1 MNVLPHDQMTLSVVK
16 KIAYEVSHASF
27 PEAVQNLRHQ
37 FGMEVSV
44 SECHRVAQQ
53 WGPRLDALQR
63 KREADWLA
71 PWSDNLRPAPAELSP
86 KRVVLEAD
94 ATSALTGRD
103 EEHKMVYCATGFGL
117 ESRVTKGRERKMLVE
132 RRYSASG
139 VDFDDF
145 VERFRAL
152 AARLNAHASQAV
164 AFVGDGAACLW
175 RMAEEYLP
183 KGTVMIQDYWHVA
196 QHLENA
202 ARIVHG
208 ESEETSLSAER
219 WKSQLWESRLE
230 ELLVDLRRRARALRG
245 KHRRELES
253 EIGYL
258 ESGRDRMDYAR
269 YRAEG
274 WLVGSGAVEGTCK
287 HLVKRRYNMTGAR
300 WKRANIPWVLAL
312 RLSIFNEEWEAD
324 WGKMREAA

>member
-1 MNVLPHDQMTLSVVK
+1 MTLGVVK

-27 PEAVQNLRHQ
+27 PEASPNVKHQ
-37 FGMEVSV
+37 LGMEVSV

-63 KREADWLA
+63 RREAGWMT
-71 PWSDNLRPAPAELSP
+71 PWSEDSRPAPPERSP
-86 KRVVLEAD
+86 TRVVLEAD
-94 ATSALTGRD
+94 ATSTLTGRG
-103 EEHKMVYCATGFGL
+103 EENKMVYCATGFGL
-117 ESRVTKGRERKMLVE
+117 ESRVTKGRERKMLLE
-132 RRYSASG
+132 RRYTASG
-139 VDFDDF
+139 VDFEDF

-152 AARLNAHASQAV
+152 ASRLDAHGAQGV

-175 RMAEEYLP
+175 RMAEEHLP
-183 KGTVMIQDYWHVA
+183 KGTVMIQDYWHVVE
-196 QHLENA
+196 HLENA
-202 ARIVHG
+202 ARTAHG
-208 ESEETSLSAER
+208 DGEEAVSAAER
-219 WKSQLWESRLE
+219 WKSLLWESRLD
-230 ELLVDLRRRARALRG
+230 ELLADLRKRRDALRG
-245 KHRRELES
+245 KRRGELES

-258 ESGRDRMDYAR
+258 ESGRERMDYAR

-312 RLSIFNEEWEAD
+312 RLSIFNGEWDAD
-324 WGKMREAA
+324 WQAIREAA